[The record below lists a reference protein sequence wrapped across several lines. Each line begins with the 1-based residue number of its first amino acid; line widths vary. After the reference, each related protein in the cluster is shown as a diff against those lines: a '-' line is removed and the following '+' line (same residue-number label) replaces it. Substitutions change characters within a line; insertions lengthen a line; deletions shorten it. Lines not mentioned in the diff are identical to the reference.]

1 MKNKKLII
9 PIIIV
14 SILLIGVIV
23 FFSTKKEVKKS
34 DGERFAEEYST
45 MSSDNRFTYRSIQ
58 EIINILKRG
67 TGVVYLGFP
76 ECPWCSEYVIH
87 LNEVATASGITKIYY
102 KNILNERKNNTEE
115 YQELVAI
122 LSDYL
127 RYDEEGNKRI
137 YFPAVIVVKEG
148 KIIGFDDE
156 TSYDTKGYS
165 TPKEYWENEDL
176 KGLKSKLTDLFNQ
189 IDSSSCTTECNR

>member
-14 SILLIGVIV
+14 SILLIGVII

-45 MSSDNRFTYRSIQ
+45 MRSDNRFTYRSIQ

-115 YQELVAI
+115 YQELVSI

-137 YFPAVIVVKEG
+137 YVPAVIVVKEG

>member
-14 SILLIGVIV
+14 GVLLIGVII

-102 KNILNERKNNTEE
+102 KNILNERKNNTKE
-115 YQELVAI
+115 YQELVSI

-137 YFPAVIVVKEG
+137 YVPAVIVVKEG

>member
-137 YFPAVIVVKEG
+137 YVPAVIVVKEG

>member
-14 SILLIGVIV
+14 SILLIDVII

-115 YQELVAI
+115 YQELVSI

-137 YFPAVIVVKEG
+137 YVPAVIVVKEG